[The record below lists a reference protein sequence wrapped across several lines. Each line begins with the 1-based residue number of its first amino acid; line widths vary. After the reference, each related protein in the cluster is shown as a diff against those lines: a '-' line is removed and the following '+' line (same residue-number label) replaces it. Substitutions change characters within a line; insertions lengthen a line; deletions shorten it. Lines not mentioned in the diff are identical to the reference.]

1 MIIRISLLF
10 SRGNRPEHVVKLFSF
25 LKTKSRNTIEG
36 SKFLNPST
44 LTGFKNLIK
53 KGSNML
59 SINQAEKQK
68 LTNDLNFI
76 LYFLQEST
84 KRYDLGEYKKARLA
98 KINMMKSIV
107 QLKKDY
113 NIELHMTESCA
124 KELVKLQ
131 KWRS

>member
-1 MIIRISLLF
+1 
-10 SRGNRPEHVVKLFSF
+10 
-25 LKTKSRNTIEG
+25 
-36 SKFLNPST
+36 
-44 LTGFKNLIK
+44 
-53 KGSNML
+53 ML

-98 KINMMKSIV
+98 KINMMKGIV

-131 KWRS
+131 KWRN